1 VLTVRVVKPRRAIDV
16 ERRATQRGVR
26 LCHEVTE
33 QARRKVVGKDEGE
46 WVARSLPGR
55 AEVASVRVADTRLA
69 MLRGS
74 LVIKRLAR
82 SVERQ

>member
-1 VLTVRVVKPRRAIDV
+1 VVNPRRAIDV
-16 ERRATQRGVR
+16 ERRATQGGVR

-46 WVARSLPGR
+46 WVGRSRLGR
-55 AEVASVRVADTRLA
+55 AEVASVRVADTGPP